1 MAAFRKYSG
10 KDYAD
15 LLGRLLPRGPLFR
28 VVFRSRLRALLEAFG
43 NELARLNVCAELLRR
58 DSWPGSCDEDCLG
71 DWSAALGM
79 TKDQVANVATLRA
92 QMEQKLTR
100 IGGSNPAAIRQQV
113 ADVFGVEIE
122 VHEFETDIF
131 GRTNSFYW
139 WVTFAEEPDAETL
152 AAIVEFLD
160 GIKPAHTVLFI
171 GASDRITIEPGRG
184 ALWRRNPFVLD
195 AGGPGELDGRWD
207 NRIYGGVAGE

>member
-43 NELARLNVCAELLRR
+43 NELARLNVCAEFLRR

-79 TKDQVANVATLRA
+79 TKDQVANIATLRA

-100 IGGSNPAAIRQQV
+100 VGGSNPAAIRQQV
-113 ADVFGVEIE
+113 ADVFGAEIE
-122 VHEFETDIF
+122 VHEFETDFF
-131 GRTNSFYW
+131 GYTSSFYW
-139 WVTFAEEPDAETL
+139 WITFAEEP
-152 AAIVEFLD
+152 
-160 GIKPAHTVLFI
+160 
-171 GASDRITIEPGRG
+171 
-184 ALWRRNPFVLD
+184 
-195 AGGPGELDGRWD
+195 
-207 NRIYGGVAGE
+207 

>member
-113 ADVFGVEIE
+113 ADVFGAEIE
-122 VHEFETDIF
+122 VHEFETDFF
-131 GRTNSFYW
+131 GYTSSFYW
-139 WVTFAEEPDAETL
+139 WITFAEEPDAETL
-152 AAIVEFLD
+152 NAIVEFLES
-160 GIKPAHTVLFI
+160 IKPAHTVLFI
-171 GASDRITIEPGRG
+171 GAREFTVIEPGRG
-184 ALWRRNPFVLD
+184 ALRNRKPMVID
-195 AGGPGELDGRWD
+195 AGFGGLPERRD
-207 NRIYGGVAGE
+207 NIIYGGVAGE